1 MHTQEQEKALEIC
14 RHLNFS
20 IQKSRKRIPL
30 ISRVNI
36 TTNPSACEKD
46 LKRKMEQIMKKY
58 NLTKK
63 DL

>member
-1 MHTQEQEKALEIC
+1 MRTQEQEKALEIC

-20 IQKSRKRIPL
+20 IQKSRERIPL
-30 ISRVNI
+30 KSRANI
-36 TTNPSACEKD
+36 TTNSSACEKE
-46 LKRKMEQIMKKY
+46 LKRKMEQVMKKY